1 MVGLLKDKVPTIILG
16 TIICLL
22 IGVIVFTPADEIG
35 VGLLTATSFII
46 NATQDA
52 INNIIDLIFNKG
64 IIVLRTR

>member
-1 MVGLLKDKVPTIILG
+1 MVELLKDKVPTIILG

-22 IGVIVFTPADEIG
+22 IGVIVFTPADEIW

>member
-22 IGVIVFTPADEIG
+22 IGVIVFTPADEIW